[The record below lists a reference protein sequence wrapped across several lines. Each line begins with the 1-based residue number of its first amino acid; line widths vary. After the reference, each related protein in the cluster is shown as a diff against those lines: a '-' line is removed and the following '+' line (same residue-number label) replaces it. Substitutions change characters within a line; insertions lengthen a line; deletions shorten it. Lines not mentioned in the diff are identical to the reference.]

1 MVSTVALSD
10 ARHFGF
16 SCCAIVVPLEMRME
30 ENATKQGSGV
40 GTQPKNVACVGR
52 YLGMNQND
60 VKHHLL
66 PFLLDSAQFHHQYL
80 AHIIN
85 DCCAS
90 SEIHT
95 HVLD

>member
-1 MVSTVALSD
+1 MYRKSRVVD
-10 ARHFGF
+10 VVEARPAQLFVIDIKAQWF
-16 SCCAIVVPLEMRME
+16 DEMEHR
-30 ENATKQGSGV
+30 TSV
-40 GTQPKNVACVGR
+40 RTQPKNVACVGWN
-52 YLGMNQND
+52 LGMNQND

-90 SEIHT
+90 AEIHT

>member
-1 MVSTVALSD
+1 MYRKTRVDDVVE
-10 ARHFGF
+10 ARAAQLF
-16 SCCAIVVPLEMRME
+16 VVDIKAHWFDEMERT
-30 ENATKQGSGV
+30 AGV

-90 SEIHT
+90 AEIHT

>member
-1 MVSTVALSD
+1 
-10 ARHFGF
+10 
-16 SCCAIVVPLEMRME
+16 ME
-30 ENATKQGSGV
+30 RTASV
-40 GTQPKNVACVGR
+40 RTQPKNVACVGR

-85 DCCAS
+85 DVVPAQKFISMFWIDVTAS
-90 SEIHT
+90 T
-95 HVLD
+95 GRGAD

>member
-1 MVSTVALSD
+1 MYRKTRVAD
-10 ARHFGF
+10 VVEARPAQLFVIDIKAQWF
-16 SCCAIVVPLEMRME
+16 DEMERT
-30 ENATKQGSGV
+30 ASV
-40 GTQPKNVACVGR
+40 RTQPKNVACVGR

-90 SEIHT
+90 AEIHT

>member
-1 MVSTVALSD
+1 MTALV
-10 ARHFGF
+10 
-16 SCCAIVVPLEMRME
+16 IKEKEP
-30 ENATKQGSGV
+30 TKQGSSV
-40 GTQPKNVACVGR
+40 RTQPKNVACVGW

-66 PFLLDSAQFHHQYL
+66 PFLVDSAQFHHQYL

-90 SEIHT
+90 AEIHT